1 MMMPGM
7 KIESMST
14 TTYSKKVFCSIAKPV
29 IMIFIFLL
37 FFGSFLDCIIFLFPL
52 AFPSINHNNNSDTAL
67 KLFSWV
73 GEMGGSAAVL
83 YYAARAE
90 DNPKEIQVES
100 PITV

>member
-29 IMIFIFLL
+29 IMIFIFFFFFLL
-37 FFGSFLDCIIFLFPL
+37 LFGSFLDCIIFLFPL

-83 YYAARAE
+83 YYGARRR
-90 DNPKEIQVES
+90 
-100 PITV
+100 